1 MNFRYSKKI
10 HDHFI
15 LEEGFR
21 NDAYKDHLGNWTIG
35 VGHYLGKSAEFA
47 NLRWTD
53 AKVLGV
59 LENDIDVAL
68 ADAKQLF
75 PEWETLPPNVQLALL
90 DMSFNMG
97 IATFRKFKQTIRLVH
112 EGKYAEAA
120 ASASDSKW
128 ARQVPNRAKRITKLL
143 SNQ

>member
-1 MNFRYSKKI
+1 MSYRYSKKI

-15 LEEGFR
+15 FEEGFR
-21 NDAYKDHLGNWTIG
+21 NEAYKDHLGNWTIG
-35 VGHYLGKSAEFA
+35 VGHYLGASANFA
-47 NLRWTD
+47 GLKWSD
-53 AKVLGV
+53 EKVLQV

-75 PEWETLPPNVQLALL
+75 PEWEVLPPNVQLALL

-97 IATFRKFKQTIRLVH
+97 ITTLRKFKTTIRLVH

-120 ASASDSKW
+120 ASASDTKW